1 MEILNDYSWVRG
13 VNHYMSSGEQLKKEL
28 GYGKRVNLN
37 SVRFWLDYRS
47 YAADKTGYIERV
59 VRYTRECYE
68 CGYRVMPIIWNGNM
82 LDPHMIDE
90 ENYPAGDEY
99 ASAIVNALK
108 DEPGLLM
115 WDIMNEPSC
124 NDWIFGE
131 KDHEIQKAKYE
142 KMWGFVRRYCA
153 FVKNLDHKNA
163 ITVGHTTA
171 VDIEPTADSVDVLSF
186 HDYNGTSRSIDA
198 NYSLAD
204 SLSKK
209 YGKPVLQTE
218 TGCLARANPYDMALA
233 ACQKYNMGWFV
244 YELIIHGRCDSEHG
258 VFYPDGT
265 VRDPATIAAM
275 MGCFRNRGEGI
286 VLPIPNREGAA
297 DRAVEMIKN
306 ALTEYTCDGFDYR
319 PSDKEKLL
327 EACEYAAY
335 LLEGCDMIPMAYPPT
350 AKIAKFR
357 RDVDT
362 PLLEIRQFA
371 FELAKELKEICQIL

>member
-1 MEILNDYSWVRG
+1 MEILKDYSWVRG
-13 VNHYMSSGEQLKKEL
+13 VNHYISFGEQLKREL

-37 SVRFWLDYRS
+37 SLRVWLDYRT
-47 YAADKTGYIERV
+47 YAREKDAYIERL
-59 VRYTRECYE
+59 VRFVRESYD

-90 ENYPAGDEY
+90 ECYPENDEY
-99 ASAIVNALK
+99 TAAVVNALK

-124 NDWIFGE
+124 NGWLLDE
-131 KDHEIQKAKYE
+131 RDRDVQKAKFE
-142 KMWGFVRRYCA
+142 KMWGFVRRYCG
-153 FVKNLDHKNA
+153 FVKSIDKVNA
-163 ITVGHTTA
+163 ITVGHTVA
-171 VDIEPTADSVDVLSF
+171 GDIEPTADCVDVLSF
-186 HDYNGTSRSIDA
+186 HDYNGTSRAIDS
-198 NYSLAD
+198 NYALAD
-204 SLSKK
+204 SMSKK

-233 ACQKYNMGWFV
+233 ACAKYNMGWFV
-244 YELIIHGRCDSEHG
+244 YELMIHDRCDSEHG

-297 DRAVEMIKN
+297 DRALAMIKD

-350 AKIAKFR
+350 AKINKFR
-357 RDVDT
+357 RDDKT
-362 PLLEIRQFA
+362 TLLEVRQFA
-371 FELAKELKEICQIL
+371 FELAKQLKEICQIL

>member
-1 MEILNDYSWVRG
+1 M
-13 VNHYMSSGEQLKKEL
+13 
-28 GYGKRVNLN
+28 
-37 SVRFWLDYRS
+37 
-47 YAADKTGYIERV
+47 
-59 VRYTRECYE
+59 
-68 CGYRVMPIIWNGNM
+68 
-82 LDPHMIDE
+82 
-90 ENYPAGDEY
+90 
-99 ASAIVNALK
+99 
-108 DEPGLLM
+108 
-115 WDIMNEPSC
+115 
-124 NDWIFGE
+124 
-131 KDHEIQKAKYE
+131 
-142 KMWGFVRRYCA
+142 
-153 FVKNLDHKNA
+153 KNLDHKNA

-171 VDIEPTADSVDVLSF
+171 IDIEPTADSVDVLSF

-371 FELAKELKEICQIL
+371 FELAKELKEILKEAAKEQNIPVSCLSLKALKSEEEWNTINKLPKDFTAPVIL